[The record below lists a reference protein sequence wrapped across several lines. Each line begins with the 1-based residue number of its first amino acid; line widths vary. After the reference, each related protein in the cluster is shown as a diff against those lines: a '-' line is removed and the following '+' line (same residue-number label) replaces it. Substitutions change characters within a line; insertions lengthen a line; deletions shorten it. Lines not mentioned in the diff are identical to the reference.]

1 MRILICEDEKQLAN
15 ILVAILQH
23 SNYSVDVVNDG
34 VSALEYIKSDN
45 YDGVVLDIMM
55 PKLDGISVLK
65 QVRASGNK
73 IPIIILSAKSQ
84 LNDKIQGLDYGAN
97 DYLTKPF
104 EAGELLARIRAMT
117 RKENQNSAILII
129 GNITLNLTNFE
140 ISSSA
145 GNLSL
150 PNKEFQILEMLMR
163 NKGQILSAEKFA
175 ERIWGYESDVDISTI
190 WVYISNIRKKL
201 TSLDANVTIKAI
213 RNIGY
218 KMEEN

>member
-45 YDGVVLDIMM
+45 YDGVILDIMM

-104 EAGELLARIRAMT
+104 EAGELLARIRVMT
-117 RKENQNSAILII
+117 RKENQSSAVLTI

-145 GNLSL
+145 GNVSL

-175 ERIWGYESDVDISTI
+175 ERIWGYESDVNISTI

-201 TSLDANVTIKAI
+201 ASLDANVNIKAI